1 MKSLPRVAIQM
12 TICSLVAG
20 FVALTTH
27 IYVSQWTNP
36 ILEEMMRNA
45 VGQGI
50 EPQAYPSIII
60 YAAYITTLMTTGF
73 LVFCY
78 YHVQHLIP
86 GKSKIAKILC
96 VTAIIFGIK
105 GGDLIR
111 QPIMDII
118 LNHVTGFENPILF
131 VVLNHMDK
139 WLANIFL
146 AVCLVYLCPQNSLD
160 RSVIF
165 MRN

>member
-1 MKSLPRVAIQM
+1 MINNKVSQGF
-12 TICSLVAG
+12 ICVIVTA
-20 FVALTTH
+20 VTTLTTH
-27 IYVSQWTNP
+27 ICISKWLKP

-50 EPQAYPSIII
+50 ESEAYPSIII
-60 YAAYITTLMTTGF
+60 YAAYITAVLTTGF

-86 GKSKIAKILC
+86 GKSKVAKVMS
-96 VTAIIFGIK
+96 VTAMIFGIK

-146 AVCLVYLCPQNSLD
+146 AICLVYLCPQKEID
-160 RSVIF
+160 K
-165 MRN
+165 